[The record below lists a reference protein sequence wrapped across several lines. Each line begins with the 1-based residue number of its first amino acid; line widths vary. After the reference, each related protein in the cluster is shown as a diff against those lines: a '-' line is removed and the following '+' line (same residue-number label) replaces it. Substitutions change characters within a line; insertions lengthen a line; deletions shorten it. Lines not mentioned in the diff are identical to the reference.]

1 MYPILL
7 CSIISLAIFLERM
20 WNLRRSKVIPKNFL
34 IEVEDLISRG
44 MLPEA
49 ITLCRKNRTSI
60 SNIFL
65 EAIKNHNRERNLIKE
80 VTEEVGRR
88 EIANLERYISALA
101 TIASVST
108 LLGLLGTI
116 SGMIKIFSVI
126 SIQPVVN
133 PSSLA
138 GGISEALYT
147 TAFGLTIAIPTLV
160 FHKFLSSK
168 VDSLTIEMEENSI
181 NLIKLLTTRNSLK

>member
-1 MYPILL
+1 
-7 CSIISLAIFLERM
+7 M